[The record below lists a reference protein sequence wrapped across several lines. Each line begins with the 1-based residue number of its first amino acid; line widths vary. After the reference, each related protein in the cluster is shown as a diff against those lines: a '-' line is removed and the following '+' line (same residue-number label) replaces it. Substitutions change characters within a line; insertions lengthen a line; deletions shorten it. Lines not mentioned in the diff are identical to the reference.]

1 MKVTINI
8 PDNMYKQLAIAARV
22 EKRTVAEVIV
32 SLLEEANDGSTE
44 EVDY

>member
-8 PDNMYKQLAIAARV
+8 PDNMYRQLAIAARV
-22 EKRTVAEVIV
+22 EKRTIGEVIIA
-32 SLLEEANDGSTE
+32 LLEEANDGSTE